1 MNIIKYKK
9 FWFFLAISILAVSIA
24 LTFLFMLPKGI
35 DFTGGTLIE
44 VKFKKDLSVADFRKD
59 FDNFYKKSV
68 LIQES
73 GKNQFIIRTEPKT
86 EEEYRTF
93 QQDIQSKMSEIEILR
108 HQSIGASV
116 GKDLTRKAIYGF
128 VIASLFIIA
137 YLAYAFRQVPRS
149 VSSWTFGTVAVVTL
163 FHDLAA
169 STAIFFIIG
178 KVLGYELDS
187 MYVVAVLTI
196 LGFSV
201 HDTIVV
207 FDRIRENVIKNPQQT
222 FDENA
227 NSSINQTLARSLNTS
242 LTAILVLLAMLILG
256 GSTTKPFILML
267 TIGIIIGTYSSIF
280 VASPLLTVWHQFQ
293 NKGK

>member
-1 MNIIKYKK
+1 
-9 FWFFLAISILAVSIA
+9 
-24 LTFLFMLPKGI
+24 MLPKGI